1 MLYWNLRGRV
11 INLLVGMAL
20 IAAIDIPRVELV
32 DGAVADSSIDL
43 GRAFNESLLQA
54 ETPSETQSLP
64 RLREGLLATDL
75 AESSRYPVCVF
86 VCSGSSGWWRSVGG
100 PFRGVGLIIFEL
112 LPLASSGIGSPF

>member
-11 INLLVGMAL
+11 ANLLVGMAL

-43 GRAFNESLLQA
+43 GRAFNESLVQP

-75 AESSRYPVCVF
+75 AESS
-86 VCSGSSGWWRSVGG
+86 G
-100 PFRGVGLIIFEL
+100 
-112 LPLASSGIGSPF
+112 